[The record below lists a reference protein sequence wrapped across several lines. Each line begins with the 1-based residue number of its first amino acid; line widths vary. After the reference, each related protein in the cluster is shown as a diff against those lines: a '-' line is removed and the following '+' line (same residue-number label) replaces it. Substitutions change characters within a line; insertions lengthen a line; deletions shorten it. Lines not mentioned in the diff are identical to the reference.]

1 MKTDLKE
8 INSYTR
14 QLDVTVEWDSIEN
27 EFQEEFN
34 KARLKYNIPGFRKG
48 KVPKK
53 IVKKKIGQIIYIFLL
68 TILDMNMNQETY
80 SIINI

>member
-27 EFQEEFN
+27 EYQAEFN
-34 KARLKYNIPGFRKG
+34 KARLKYNIPGFRKISWPG
-48 KVPKK
+48 SRKSS
-53 IVKKKIGQIIYIFLL
+53 GTIFLIRVKIKKL
-68 TILDMNMNQETY
+68 KEQRFPFPSL
-80 SIINI
+80 